1 MKLTSH
7 RYGKSRVRVVK
18 ILRDGP
24 RHDIIEA
31 DVQVLLEGD
40 FETSFTEADN
50 GKVIA
55 TDTVKNTINALSKDH
70 LTPEVEK
77 YALYLGHHFLRDYP
91 QVERV
96 AVEIS
101 ERVWQ
106 RIDGHNHSFTSPGSP
121 TPWTKVLVTREIEE
135 ISSGVTDWL
144 ILKSAES
151 GFADYPKCKYT
162 TLPETNDRIFSTSV
176 TAEWK
181 WDGHPNDFRE
191 ANRSITQ
198 AILQPFCDNFS
209 ASVQATM
216 TEMAQAVFDAVSEVS
231 ELSLTLP
238 NTHYNRVNLE
248 PFSLE
253 NPNIIFTATDEP
265 HGQIEAKFVR
275 T

>member
-121 TPWTKVLVTREIEE
+121 TPWTKVLATREIEE

-151 GFADYPKCKYT
+151 GFAGYPKCKYT
-162 TLPETNDRIFSTSV
+162 TLPETNDRIFIPTIFERPIEELPKPSS
-176 TAEWK
+176 
-181 WDGHPNDFRE
+181 
-191 ANRSITQ
+191 S
-198 AILQPFCDNFS
+198 LS
-209 ASVQATM
+209 AT
-216 TEMAQAVFDAVSEVS
+216 
-231 ELSLTLP
+231 TLAP
-238 NTHYNRVNLE
+238 
-248 PFSLE
+248 PSK
-253 NPNIIFTATDEP
+253 PP
-265 HGQIEAKFVR
+265 
-275 T
+275 